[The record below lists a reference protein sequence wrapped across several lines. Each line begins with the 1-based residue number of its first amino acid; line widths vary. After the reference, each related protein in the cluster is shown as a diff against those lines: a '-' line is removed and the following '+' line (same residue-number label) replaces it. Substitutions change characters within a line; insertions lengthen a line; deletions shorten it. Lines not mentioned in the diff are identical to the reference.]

1 MARGGHGRQRGRGGR
16 RGQEAPRDSGS
27 ADGSSH
33 EGGSATNGI
42 AGSGGTADGAGQ
54 RSQANRKAK
63 SPQKASQKTSQKTTQ
78 KAGQKA
84 GQKASSKGGG
94 GQRGRGTRTR
104 RARRSRWLRQVDE
117 FSAGG
122 LVLDLGG
129 EVPRGALIARTDR
142 HGRLLWSLPKGHIE
156 DGETAEQAAVR
167 EVEEETGIAG
177 VIVAELGTIDF
188 WFVADGRRIH
198 KTVQHYLMR
207 ATGGELSDADIEVT
221 EVAWVPLPEIRAQL
235 AYPDERGLVD
245 AADRLLADTA

>member
-1 MARGGHGRQRGRGGR
+1 MARGGHGRQRGHGGR
-16 RGQEAPRDSGS
+16 RGQDGPRDNDAAKSDGTQDGTSGS
-27 ADGSSH
+27 RAK
-33 EGGSATNGI
+33 
-42 AGSGGTADGAGQ
+42 
-54 RSQANRKAK
+54 ANRTPKPA
-63 SPQKASQKTSQKTTQ
+63 PKASQKATAKGGQKSQ
-78 KAGQKA
+78 AGQR
-84 GQKASSKGGG
+84 
-94 GQRGRGTRTR
+94 RGVRNRRTR
-104 RARRSRWLRQVDE
+104 RTRWLRQVDE

-129 EVPRGALIARTDR
+129 DVPRGALIARTDR

-156 DGETAEQAAVR
+156 DGETPEQAAVR

-198 KTVQHYLMR
+198 KTVRHYLMR

>member
-16 RGQEAPRDSGS
+16 RGQESPRDSD
-27 ADGSSH
+27 A
-33 EGGSATNGI
+33 
-42 AGSGGTADGAGQ
+42 AGSEGTPDGAPSPRAQ
-54 RSQANRKAK
+54 ADRS
-63 SPQKASQKTSQKTTQ
+63 PKASQKATQ
-78 KAGQKA
+78 KATAKARQKA
-84 GQKASSKGGG
+84 QGS
-94 GQRGRGTRTR
+94 QRRGARNRQTR
-104 RARRSRWLRQVDE
+104 RTRWLRQVDE

-142 HGRLLWSLPKGHIE
+142 RGRLLWSLPKGHIE
-156 DGETAEQAAVR
+156 DGETPEEAAVR

-198 KTVQHYLMR
+198 KTVRHYLMR